1 MTATLRHRGPDDEGV
16 WVDGPVGLGMRRLA
30 IIDLS
35 TRAAQP
41 MTNEDGSLWLVFN
54 GEIYN
59 FQALRRELESRGHT
73 FRSDGDAET
82 VLHLYEMYGT
92 DALRF
97 LRGMFAFALWDGRAR
112 TLFVARDRLG
122 KKPLVYYH
130 DDDTFVFAPGPTPR
144 RFTTSWPGV
153 TCPTRG
159 RPFAVSGSSPQP
171 LPDVAGGEGDRAAVL
186 V

>member
-1 MTATLRHRGPDDEGV
+1 MCGIAGAVHSHGPSPTQDLLRRMTATLRHRGPDDEGV
-16 WVDGPVGLGMRRLA
+16 WIDGPVGLGMRRLS

-41 MTNEDGSLWLVFN
+41 MSNEDGSLWLVFN

-59 FQALRRELESRGHT
+59 FQALRRELEGRGHT

-82 VLHLYEMYGT
+82 VLHLYETHGT

-112 TLFVARDRLG
+112 TPFAARDRLG
-122 KKPLVYYH
+122 QKTPRSFPPHRHVR
-130 DDDTFVFAPGPTPR
+130 FRAGPT
-144 RFTTSWPGV
+144 
-153 TCPTRG
+153 
-159 RPFAVSGSSPQP
+159 
-171 LPDVAGGEGDRAAVL
+171 
-186 V
+186 